1 VAAIDSLLA
10 LIETQNAQGIALAP
24 GEIPSLFGGGAA
36 RALTMPPLDGSV
48 FATLLA
54 EVLGPEDRATLGTTG
69 ACEAAYVSA
78 AGKAF
83 VVQAKRVGETVS
95 LRVTEAGGS
104 GHARPPRPLSAPP
117 SERSANTPGAR
128 RTTTT
133 IEHLLVA
140 AVDEEASDV
149 ILSAGNETTLRVG
162 GELRELPGTRFAN
175 EEIAAFFAA
184 LLTEA
189 QRRTLDQRGSV
200 DLAYD
205 LGRGPGADVGTTR
218 FRVNVFRQM
227 GGLGAA
233 FRPIRDRIP
242 TLAELHLPPSLVGLT
257 EPRSGL
263 VLMTGTAGSGK
274 STTLAA
280 LLQVMNQTNAR
291 HIITLEDPIEYR
303 HPRHRCL
310 IHQREVGQHVDSFA
324 SGLRAALR
332 ESPDVILVG
341 EMRDRE
347 TIALALTAAETGHLV
362 LSTLHSGSGPMA
374 IERIV
379 DVFPEHQQAQI
390 RVQLAGVLRSV
401 VTHRL
406 LPSVEPVGRV
416 PALEIMMV
424 TYAVAAQVREGKT
437 HQLASAI
444 QTGRDDGMVP
454 LERSLVDLVRSGCIT
469 RETAAR
475 AARDP
480 DEFQRWLREGG
491 R

>member
-10 LIETQNAQGIALAP
+10 LIETQNAQGIALAA
-24 GEIPSLFGGGAA
+24 GEIPSLFGGNAA
-36 RALTMPPLDGSV
+36 RALTMPPLDASV

-54 EVLGPEDRATLGTTG
+54 GVLGPEDRAALDATGT
-69 ACEAAYVSA
+69 CEAAYVSA

-95 LRVTEAGGS
+95 LRVTEAGR
-104 GHARPPRPLSAPP
+104 AKRP
-117 SERSANTPGAR
+117 ERSVDAPGASR
-128 RTTTT
+128 AATT
-133 IEHLLVA
+133 IEQLLAA

-149 ILSAGNETTLRVG
+149 ILSAGNESTLRVA
-162 GELRELPGTRFAN
+162 GELHERPGTRFAA
-175 EEIAAFFAA
+175 EAIAAFFAA
-184 LLTEA
+184 LLTET
-189 QRRTLDQRGSV
+189 QRRTLDERGSV
-200 DLAYD
+200 DLAYELATD
-205 LGRGPGADVGTTR
+205 AGATR

-227 GGLGAA
+227 GGLSAA
-233 FRPIRDRIP
+233 FRPIRDRVP
-242 TLAELHLPPSLVGLT
+242 SLAELHLPPSLAGLT

-280 LLQVMNQTNAR
+280 LLETMNQTTAR

-303 HPRHRCL
+303 HPRRRCL

-362 LSTLHSGSGPMA
+362 LSTLHTGSGPMA

-379 DVFPEHQQAQI
+379 DVFPEHRQAQI

-406 LPSVEPVGRV
+406 LPSVEPGRRV
-416 PALEIMMV
+416 PALEIMMG
-424 TYAVAAQVREGKT
+424 TYAVAALIRDGKT

-454 LERSLVDLVRSGCIT
+454 LERSLVDLVRSGRIT

-480 DEFQRWLREGG
+480 EEFQRWLREG
-491 R
+491 